1 MARSSNQKKKLSLLR
16 SILLERTGPE
26 HPISMKEIIS
36 ALNAYGVS
44 AERKS
49 IYNDL
54 ETLRELGLDI
64 QTVKGRYSGYYVGER
79 EFELPELKLLVDAVR
94 ASKFIT
100 EKKSATLIKKLASL
114 ANEHDRKSLNRA
126 VFVSNRTKSDNE
138 DIYKAIDII
147 HDAIEAD
154 QCISFAYFSWTS
166 DKKKELR
173 NGGKRYDVS
182 PWSLVWDD
190 SNYYLVGFD
199 NDKKEIRHYRVDKM
213 LKTALAEKKRNG
225 EEEFKKF
232 DISSYSGSV
241 FGMFGGRS
249 ERVTLSC
256 ANRLANVMLDK
267 FGSDITILND
277 GDRFRIH
284 VNVVPSPVFLGWIMS
299 FGNDIEIISPE
310 SVSEKLKEL
319 YKNAKLF

>member
-36 ALNAYGVS
+36 ALDAYGVS

-64 QTVKGRYSGYYVGER
+64 QTVKGRYSGYYVGMR

-100 EKKSATLIKKLASL
+100 EKKSAVLIKKLASL

-138 DIYKAIDII
+138 DIYKAIDVI

-154 QCISFAYFSWTS
+154 KCISFSYFSWTP

-173 NGGKRYDVS
+173 NDGKRYDVS

-199 NDKKEIRHYRVDKM
+199 NEKKEIRHYRVDKM
-213 LKTALAEKKRNG
+213 LKIVLAEKERSG

-232 DISSYSGSV
+232 DIASYSGSV
-241 FGMFGGRS
+241 FGMFGGAP

-277 GDRFRIH
+277 GDGDRFRIH
-284 VNVVPSPVFLGWIMS
+284 VNVVPSPVFLGWIMG
-299 FGNDIEIISPE
+299 FGSDVEIISPD
-310 SVSEKLKEL
+310 SVSQKLKNL
-319 YKNAKLF
+319 HKLAK